1 MSRGLKCGLNE
12 TLKMERH
19 KKNRPCY
26 QKMSYMQPKTNIRTG
41 LALYYTVR
49 FFLSVL
55 SEDDVLIS
63 AHASTAYVMRYRAGC
78 VPIWSGFE
86 FYFRVWSGAGG
97 QMGAGQESADKSA
110 VSNRKFDPESA
121 EIPP

>member
-1 MSRGLKCGLNE
+1 M
-12 TLKMERH
+12 
-19 KKNRPCY
+19 
-26 QKMSYMQPKTNIRTG
+26 
-41 LALYYTVR
+41 
-49 FFLSVL
+49 
-55 SEDDVLIS
+55 LIS

-110 VSNRKFDPESA
+110 VSNRFRLPLLFVLFFFFSVYSFRKFDPESA